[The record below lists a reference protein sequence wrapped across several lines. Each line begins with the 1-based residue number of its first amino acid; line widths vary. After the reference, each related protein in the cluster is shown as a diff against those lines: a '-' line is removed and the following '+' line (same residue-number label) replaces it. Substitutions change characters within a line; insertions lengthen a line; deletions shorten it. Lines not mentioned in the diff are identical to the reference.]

1 MFESK
6 LRFPMVSLN
15 DSLSVYLFVRYCP
28 CGGRKGMLY
37 FVLLKSRYG
46 VKEGT
51 VRCIDQISVLGL
63 CYGKESWLKILCQ

>member
-28 CGGRKGMLY
+28 CGERKGMLC
-37 FVLLKSRYG
+37 FVLLKNSKVYRYPCSDCVMGGSRG
-46 VKEGT
+46 
-51 VRCIDQISVLGL
+51 
-63 CYGKESWLKILCQ
+63 